1 MTANAMRDGITPDG
15 ESPLTTRNAESE
27 RPRRTAN
34 FYRRV
39 GVQGWRKSSYS
50 TDTWKYPVLRRW
62 IIDQLPKR
70 GRRIL
75 SVGCGTGELERGLRE
90 LGYRVVGLDF
100 SFEMLETAA
109 RQGDRGLV
117 QGDGHLLPFA
127 AGSFDAVILPES
139 LGHLKAAVAL
149 AEANRV
155 LRKRGRLLITTYPKH
170 REVHPLYAKSS
181 LEELRAQVIE
191 AGFRVKEHRLLQ
203 PKRAAVEQVR
213 VEKRCAL
220 LFILATR
227 RESRLGTNGRAPE
240 SQHAAA

>member
-1 MTANAMRDGITPDG
+1 MRDCIMADG
-15 ESPLTTRNAESE
+15 ESPLTTRKTESE

-75 SVGCGTGELERGLRE
+75 SVGCGTGELERSLRE
-90 LGYRVVGLDF
+90 LGYRVIGLDF
-100 SFEMLETAA
+100 SLEMLQTAV
-109 RQGDRGLV
+109 RRGDGGLV

-127 AGSFDAVILPES
+127 AGSFNAVILPES
-139 LGHLKAAVAL
+139 LGHLKASVAL

-155 LRKRGRLLITTYPKH
+155 LRRRGRLLITTYPKH

-181 LEELRAQVIE
+181 LEELSAHVIE
-191 AGFRVKEHRLLQ
+191 AGFRVTTHRLLRPQ
-203 PKRAAVEQVR
+203 RTAVEEVR
-213 VEKRCAL
+213 VEQRCAL

-227 RESRLGTNGRAPE
+227 RESRLGSKLNAPPQ
-240 SQHAAA
+240 SQSAAA

>member
-1 MTANAMRDGITPDG
+1 VAASAIEDRNQPDG
-15 ESPLTTRNAESE
+15 ESPLTNRNAESE
-27 RPRRTAN
+27 RPQLTAN

-62 IIDQLPKR
+62 IMNQLTKR

-90 LGYRVVGLDF
+90 LRYRVIGLDF
-100 SFEMLETAA
+100 SFEMLQTAA
-109 RQGDRGLV
+109 RQGDSALV

-149 AEANRV
+149 EEANRV

-170 REVHPLYAKSS
+170 RAVHPLYAKSS
-181 LEELRAQVIE
+181 LEELTAQVIA
-191 AGFRVKEHRLLQ
+191 AGFRVKEHRLLRPQ
-203 PKRAAVEQVR
+203 RAAVEEVR

-220 LFILATR
+220 LFVLATR
-227 RESRLGTNGRAPE
+227 REFGLGSNRGASEGQR
-240 SQHAAA
+240 AAA

>member
-1 MTANAMRDGITPDG
+1 MRDGIMPNED
-15 ESPLTTRNAESE
+15 SPLTTRDAESE

-39 GVQGWRKSSYS
+39 GVEGWRKSSYS

-62 IIDQLPKR
+62 ITDQLPRR

-90 LGYRVVGLDF
+90 LGYRVIGLDF
-100 SFEMLETAA
+100 SLEMLQTAV
-109 RQGDRGLV
+109 RRGDRGLV

-127 AGSFDAVILPES
+127 AGSFNAVILPES

-155 LRKRGRLLITTYPKH
+155 LRRHGRLLITTYPKH

-181 LEELRAQVIE
+181 LEELSAQVIE
-191 AGFRVKEHRLLQ
+191 AGFRVTTHRLLRPQ
-203 PKRAAVEQVR
+203 RTAVEEVR

-220 LFILATR
+220 LFLLATR
-227 RESRLGTNGRAPE
+227 RESRPGSNRRAPG
-240 SQHAAA
+240 SRRAAA

>member
-1 MTANAMRDGITPDG
+1 MPDG

-75 SVGCGTGELERGLRE
+75 SVGCGTGELERSLRE
-90 LGYRVVGLDF
+90 LGHRVIGLDF
-100 SFEMLETAA
+100 SLEMLQTAV
-109 RQGDRGLV
+109 RRGDRGLV

-155 LRKRGRLLITTYPKH
+155 LKRRGRLLITTYPKH

-181 LEELRAQVIE
+181 LEELSAQVIE
-191 AGFRVKEHRLLQ
+191 AGFQVTTHRLLRPQ
-203 PKRAAVEQVR
+203 RTAVEEVR

-227 RESRLGTNGRAPE
+227 REFRPGSNRGARESRR
-240 SQHAAA
+240 AAA